1 MARAFNLVFLCFFF
15 SFFFRALHESLIG
28 FSSSQIPP
36 VLIEQDAV
44 VPIID
49 SDLAMALRLS
59 EEEEKKR
66 QQEQALS
73 NEEEMKLLE
82 EVLRLS
88 LEEK

>member
-1 MARAFNLVFLCFFF
+1 MFL
-15 SFFFRALHESLIG
+15 FRALHESLIG

-36 VLIEQDAV
+36 SLIEDEAAV
-44 VPIID
+44 VPIESID

-59 EEEEKKR
+59 EEEERKR
-66 QQEQALS
+66 QQEQLLS

>member
-1 MARAFNLVFLCFFF
+1 M
-15 SFFFRALHESLIG
+15 
-28 FSSSQIPP
+28 
-36 VLIEQDAV
+36 
-44 VPIID
+44 PIID

-59 EEEEKKR
+59 EEEERKR
-66 QQEQALS
+66 QQEQLLS